1 MASAPN
7 VSHFSDAEDQTLY
20 REAVAQIIQQIKA
33 EHSRSGNV
41 YTDIDIA
48 ESIGV
53 TKNTIWNAGS
63 KSYSLSQ
70 MYLMRLARRYGPH
83 ILDPFLSIS
92 GGRAIPI
99 EADEAA
105 DALPPV
111 SAVVHQLT
119 LVRNPGRPA
128 HTELLDMEPL
138 IDAAVKALTALKV
151 RAQNL
156 RSAA

>member
-1 MASAPN
+1 MNGSN
-7 VSHFSDAEDQTLY
+7 VSHFSEAEDQKLY
-20 REAVAQIIQQIKA
+20 REAVASIIQKIKD
-33 EHSRSGNV
+33 ENSEPGNV

-53 TKNTIWNAGS
+53 TKNTIWNASS

-99 EADEAA
+99 EADDA

-111 SAVVHQLT
+111 SAVVHKLT
-119 LVRNPGRPA
+119 LVRTPGHPV
-128 HTELLDMEPL
+128 HSELLGMESE
-138 IDAAVKALTALKV
+138 IDAAIRALSSLKV
-151 RAQNL
+151 RAQHI
-156 RSAA
+156 RAAA